1 MLAALYSGGKD
12 STLAIHRMHGIG
24 KDVELLISLI
34 SKNSF
39 SYMLQRVNVEW
50 SRLQAEA
57 MGIKQVF
64 WDTEGVKEKE
74 LEDIENALRENGVTE
89 LVTGAVASS
98 YQRDRINRICERLG
112 IKHHAPLWGMDPVK
126 ELEELSANFN
136 VIITQVAA
144 EGFDESL
151 LGARLDGSMIE
162 RLKAI
167 NQKYRVNMSFEG
179 GEAESYVLDAPLF
192 RKRIEIKKARKELE
206 GTVGRYI
213 IEDAALVGK

>member
-1 MLAALYSGGKD
+1 MIAALYSGGKD
-12 STLAIHRMHGIG
+12 STLAIHKMHDAG
-24 KDVELLISLI
+24 KPVELLISLI

-57 MGIKQVF
+57 MGIRQVF

-74 LEDIENALRENGVTE
+74 LEDIENALRENVVTE

-112 IKHHAPLWGMDPVK
+112 IVHHAPLWGIDPVK
-126 ELEELSANFN
+126 ELEELAGIFN

-151 LGARLDGSMIE
+151 LGARLDGGMIK
-162 RLKAI
+162 RLRAI
-167 NQKYRVNMSFEG
+167 NQRYHVNMSFEG

-192 RKRIEIKKARKELE
+192 RKRIEIKRARKELE

>member
-57 MGIKQVF
+57 MDIKQVF
-64 WDTEGVKEKE
+64 WDTEGIKEKE

-98 YQRDRINRICERLG
+98 YQRDRINRICGRLG

-126 ELEELSANFN
+126 ELDELSANFN

-162 RLKAI
+162 RLKVI

-213 IEDAALVGK
+213 IDDAVLVRK